1 MPQPL
6 RILAVGAHPDH
17 IATGQLVA
25 GANCLSSLPHIKT
38 AHPPT
43 AGPALIY
50 YMDVHHDI
58 RAEAAEFVD
67 VPIYRVLP

>member
-1 MPQPL
+1 M
-6 RILAVGAHPDH
+6 
-17 IATGQLVA
+17 ATGQLVA

-67 VPIYRVLP
+67 VPISRGLP